1 MTEDA
6 TLSEFAASADD
17 GETESDSD
25 GPETD
30 AAVDTRSETDD
41 SSPDGEESAA
51 GEAGPT
57 TDGET
62 AGTEETTS
70 AAADPSE
77 TAAGRSTYAWGTY
90 TCSQCD
96 AAVDRVWRDDSGLV
110 CPDCK
115 SW

>member
-17 GETESDSD
+17 GETESDGD

-30 AAVDTRSETDD
+30 AAVDARSETGD
-41 SSPDGEESAA
+41 SSPDAEESAA
-51 GEAGPT
+51 GL
-57 TDGET
+57 
-62 AGTEETTS
+62 
-70 AAADPSE
+70 
-77 TAAGRSTYAWGTY
+77 STYAWGTY

-96 AAVDRVWRDDSGLV
+96 AAVDRVWRDDGGLV